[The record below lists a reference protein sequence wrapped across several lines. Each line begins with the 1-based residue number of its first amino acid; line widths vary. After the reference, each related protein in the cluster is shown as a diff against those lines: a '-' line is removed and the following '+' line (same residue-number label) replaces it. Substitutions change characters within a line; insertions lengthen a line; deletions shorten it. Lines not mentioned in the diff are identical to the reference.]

1 MLINRRSLALIAGT
15 VAFPRAVR
23 AQAAPE
29 ILARFPNGTF
39 LENLVV
45 DPDGRVIFTNYFAKR
60 LEQRSRGVG
69 TALFATVP
77 DHPVSLTALGD
88 GRQVL
93 AVHGASFMDGPA
105 AMRGRAALLILAPD
119 GSLTGRIPLPD
130 AIFPNGGL
138 LIAPGLLLLAD
149 SALGRVWQVDLAT
162 GAATIWLEHPLLA
175 PVAGQPYPG
184 VNGIK
189 RVGDALLLSN
199 SARRSL
205 LRIRLAGITAQ
216 GVAEPIAQMTG
227 GVDDFVVATNG
238 TVFAATHAEGLAR
251 LAPGAGT
258 PTVIA
263 APGVEGSTAVALT
276 PDGRGLY
283 ALGTGGLSSG
293 GRGEAVLALV
303 AIPAAS

>member
-1 MLINRRSLALIAGT
+1 MLIHRRSLAIVAAGL
-15 VAFPRAVR
+15 ALPRAAR

-45 DPDGRVIFTNYFAKR
+45 EPDGRVIFTNYFAKR
-60 LEQRSRGVG
+60 LERWSRSVG
-69 TALFATVP
+69 HALFAAVP
-77 DHPVSLTALGD
+77 EHPVSLTAIGD

-105 AMRGRAALLILAPD
+105 AMRGRAALLVLAPD
-119 GSLTGRIPLPD
+119 GAVTGRIPLPE
-130 AIFPNGGL
+130 AIFPNGAM

-149 SALGRVWQVDLAT
+149 SGLGRVWLVDLAT
-162 GAATIWLEHPLLA
+162 GAATAWLEHPLLA

-189 RVGDALLLSN
+189 RAGNTVLLSN
-199 SARRSL
+199 SAQRSL
-205 LRIRLAGITAQ
+205 LRVRLAGTAAQ
-216 GVAEPIAQMTG
+216 GAPEPIAQMTG
-227 GVDDFVVATNG
+227 GVDDFVVAAGG
-238 TVFAATHAEGLAR
+238 TIYAATHAQGLAR
-251 LAPGAGT
+251 LAPGAAT
-258 PTVIA
+258 PTGIA

-293 GRGEAVLALV
+293 GRGDAVLALV
-303 AIPAAS
+303 AIPPA